1 MYGELREREDPAMNE
16 EVDGN
21 AINWNKEHLMKKNL
35 SQILAYCFYITYLL
49 GDIDLMEFFLNKI
62 TLFLLYSYRKI

>member
-21 AINWNKEHLMKKNL
+21 AINWNKEHITKKNS
-35 SQILAYCFYITYLL
+35 SQILAYCFYIIYLL
-49 GDIDLMEFFLNKI
+49 GDIDLMEFFSKQNHPI
-62 TLFLLYSYRKI
+62 SFI